1 MVMNKRLL
9 KEYITLVVDNLIT
22 EITTTSTS
30 ATTGT
35 SSTTSTISST
45 GTQGTTATAATTR
58 TGTTEADREADTNL
72 SNIEDKVDANAEKIN
87 SINANLTASRGDAT
101 KMSTKTREI
110 QGANRNIEKN
120 VKDAADNTERLR
132 DARDREQQT
141 DAYSKTATALRGVAD
156 NVGTIAAAQANVAD
170 ILNRQGSRAPT
181 ETT

>member
-1 MVMNKRLL
+1 MSKRLL
-9 KEYITLVVDNLIT
+9 KEYIKLVIDNLLL

-35 SSTTSTISST
+35 TSTTSTTSTT
-45 GTQGTTATAATTR
+45 GTQGTTATSATTR
-58 TGTTEADREADTNL
+58 TGTTEGGRGDETEPAL
-72 SNIEDKVDANAEKIN
+72 SSIEDKVESNTDKIN
-87 SINANLTASRGDAT
+87 NINTNLTASRGDAT
-101 KMSTKTREI
+101 KISARTREI

-132 DARDREQQT
+132 DARDRDQQA
-141 DAYSKTATALRGVAD
+141 DAYTKTATALRGVAD